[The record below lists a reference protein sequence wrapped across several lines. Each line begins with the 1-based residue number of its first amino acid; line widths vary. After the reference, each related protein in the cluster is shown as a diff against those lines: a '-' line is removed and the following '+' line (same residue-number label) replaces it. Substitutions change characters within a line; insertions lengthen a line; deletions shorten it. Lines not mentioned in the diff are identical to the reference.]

1 MKPASR
7 HSSRHSFQRITLA
20 LAAAATVA
28 VSLSAC
34 LPLLAGGAVGGT
46 LMAIDRRTSGT
57 QVEDEGIELR
67 SASRI
72 RENVTGDVHINVT
85 SYNRQVLLT
94 GEVPNEQTKQL
105 AQQVV
110 SQVDNVRSIV
120 NELGVEA
127 NSSLATRSSDTLITG
142 KVKATLVDTPDLF
155 ANAFKVVTERGTVYL
170 MGRVTQREADRVADV
185 VRGISGVKR
194 VVRVLEIISEEELQ
208 RLVPAGTSN
217 PPAPAPAATPAAPAA
232 SAPRS

>member
-7 HSSRHSFQRITLA
+7 HSFQRLTLA

-34 LPLLAGGAVGGT
+34 LPLIAGGAVGGT
-46 LMAIDRRTSGT
+46 LMAIDRRTSGA

-67 SASRI
+67 SVGRI
-72 RENVTGDVHINVT
+72 RENVMGDVHINVT
-85 SYNRQVLLT
+85 SYNRQLLLT

-105 AQQVV
+105 VQQVV
-110 SQVDNVRSIV
+110 SQVDNVRSVV
-120 NELGVEA
+120 NELAVEPK
-127 NSSLATRSSDTLITG
+127 SSLTTRSSDTIVTG

-155 ANAFKVVTERGTVYL
+155 ANAFKVVTERGAVYL

-185 VRGISGVKR
+185 VRGIGGVKR

-217 PPAPAPAATPAAPAA
+217 PPAPGA